1 MTSASERWHGLD
13 ALRAWALLLGVLLHS
28 TLTYVMPGGVWAVGT
43 NEPSPTLG
51 WLIYYLHSFRLEIFF
66 LMAGFFGAL
75 VVDRRGTRA
84 YVWDRLRRILL
95 VFFVVLYPMK
105 FVLGALWIAGGRT
118 TGWLELPPLI
128 DSLPWY
134 ALALGS
140 AVLETRLTH
149 LWFLYYLFWITLLA
163 LGVGWI
169 ARRVLASA
177 RAALARVDQL
187 FESAMTGR
195 LGSVVI
201 AILLTPILAT
211 MQGLDVDTPDS
222 SFAPNWPV
230 MAVYGL
236 WFTFGWW
243 LFRHPS
249 WLQIA
254 AQRWRSLLVLGLLA
268 SLVGASLAAV
278 RVTAGPWATAHAD
291 ALRWAASFAT
301 SADDDAVG
309 GGVDGTIRR
318 ALQSAV
324 TPQPL
329 RRRCVVLRLYRA
341 PAGGRGPAGLVGA
354 RGAAVV
360 DPGAA
365 DQRHHAGPVAHRVPL
380 PGAIHLDRAWLNG
393 RRAPREG

>member
-1 MTSASERWHGLD
+1 MTSGSERWYGLD

-28 TLTYVMPGGVWAVGT
+28 TLTYVIPGGSWAVGT
-43 NEPSPTLG
+43 DEPSPTLG

-84 YVWDRLRRILL
+84 YMWDRLRRILL

-134 ALALGS
+134 TLALGS

-163 LGVGWI
+163 LGIGWI
-169 ARRVLASA
+169 ARRVLAPA

-187 FESAMTGR
+187 FESTMTGR
-195 LGSVVI
+195 LGPVVV

-222 SFAPNWPV
+222 SFAPNWSV

-243 LFRHPS
+243 LFRHPF
-249 WLQIA
+249 WLQVA

-291 ALRWAASFAT
+291 ALRWLASLAT
-301 SADDDAVG
+301 SLTMTLSVAGWTGLFVARVDRPSRRSRYVADASYFVYIAHLP
-309 GGVDGTIRR
+309 VVV
-318 ALQSAV
+318 ALQV
-324 TPQPL
+324 WW
-329 RRRCVVLRLYRA
+329 VH
-341 PAGGRGPAGLVGA
+341 AGL
-354 RGAAVV
+354 
-360 DPGAA
+360 PWWI
-365 DQRHHAGPVAHRVPL
+365 QVPL
-380 PGAIHLDRAWLNG
+380 INAITLAVLLIAYHYLVRFTWIGAWLNG